1 MTVGWLRDLLVR
13 AVLNGF
19 HDFSFVKRLLP
30 VIFNTFFFFISH
42 CRLKRAN
49 NLYLI
54 QYGCSCKIAI
64 HPVNSFISYP
74 LLPTPSFNSPR
85 FRDRLFSKQWVCVCF
100 FRARRYLFFA
110 TKRKFFFFVFFSCA
124 FCLILNCN
132 SQGGRKSLSLAS
144 EEMAKKKK
152 YIYKWSCSSTRRK
165 KLFQNINCGM
175 KIAVY
180 VSITAHVS
188 PFCALFLFTSFFGE
202 GEINGGNK
210 IRKNS
215 TSDTVE

>member
-1 MTVGWLRDLLVR
+1 MDSMI
-13 AVLNGF
+13 
-19 HDFSFVKRLLP
+19 FSFVKRLLP

-74 LLPTPSFNSPR
+74 LFPTPSFNSRR
-85 FRDRLFSKQWVCVCF
+85 FRDRLFSKQWVCVCFF

-110 TKRKFFFFVFFSCA
+110 TKRKFFFFFSCA

-152 YIYKWSCSSTRRK
+152 IYTYKWSCSSTRRK
-165 KLFQNINCGM
+165 KRFQNINCGM

-188 PFCALFLFTSFFGE
+188 PFCALFLFTFFGE